1 MNMKKENVTK
11 KANHI
16 LYFFLVIIVLIAIR
30 IGYLQGKLYNYYF
43 NLSQKPQKKS
53 ILEPA
58 LRGIIYDR
66 FSQPIALNQ
75 LQYNLFI
82 YYEPI
87 TKQIPRIAWEEN
99 SEGRK
104 KIFPRRDYIEHLAS
118 ILAKITQGDPVK
130 IKDLIYS
137 KACIFPNTPILIQ
150 ENLDENTFYRLKLLE
165 KDFPG
170 IHTKIQAK
178 RYYPYHS
185 VASNILGYMGRIN
198 GQEYNLLSCER
209 MILQNFLH
217 ERSLQLPAPLPLGT
231 ASVSDVHNRLRTLER
246 QAYSI
251 NDCVGKSGVEK
262 QFDQA
267 LRGIF
272 GKQIYEIDVKGNVLR
287 VSPNSY
293 SPVPGKHITL
303 AISIELQEYAE
314 QLLAMH
320 EAIRDQGFSHNRQ
333 PSPWIKGGAIVAMIP
348 DSGEIVA
355 MASYPRYNPNDFIN
369 RTRKIPEWLEND
381 SLIEDIWD
389 GNRSLQ
395 KEIYD
400 FHKNR
405 YTTLYQPCTWSYFI
419 QSALSPNS
427 QVFKIVKN
435 LPNLNVVHQILSAFS
450 QLLIASG
457 RQPVDLI
464 NNIYKE
470 GTTFQ
475 TVNLDMYPLAL
486 PIMVTKLQEILDR
499 YLSKIPNNF
508 DRLLFLDICQLC
520 MDHNRFSR
528 ELLDFVGNDSLAQYR
543 KLTQSLAVL
552 SKEIQRDVRSL
563 FHKHD
568 FVRWRETYL
577 ADFLK
582 EKRAWEKEHRRYAK
596 PYLDYLTIEEQKQ
609 FDSFWKEYRMIF
621 ISALFFNQTFERA
634 PPNLQIYIDFLYE
647 KYTSLKNCSV
657 EALDAYSYLD
667 SRLSEIPERIAIEYL
682 KSMRSY
688 SELNRPLFGK
698 YRMLPSLDGIQY
710 ERHLAKAFYPIGG
723 YGFMRSLAYQ
733 QGSPLGSLFKIITGY
748 ASLYHRWRN
757 GHREN
762 PDFDLNP
769 LTLIDNL
776 QPHICGKHGILLGS
790 FCSGEPIYQIHKGGR
805 IPRSSHKNIGKVDFI
820 KAMEQSSNIY
830 FSLLAS
836 KTLQTPDDLTTA
848 AKKFGLGKKTGL
860 LLPGEASGYLP
871 TDIRENLTSLYS
883 LAIGQHSLLV
893 TPLQTVQML
902 NVVANGGKIPFPQI
916 IRSIHGEQVQS
927 CTEILSKKL
936 YFPLQS
942 ELHRIGISFPIFSGL
957 SEKKKST
964 SVNFHSTQLLDT
976 APFPEKIHHYL
987 MHSLQQVMI
996 GEKGSARSTVINSL
1010 QKKIFDKEIYNNLIR
1025 EVVGKTGTA
1034 EIVYRPTLDKEG
1046 SSIICNHIWFGGI
1059 SFPNQESCMH
1069 YIHPELSVVVFLRYG
1084 DYGKEAAPLAMQ
1096 IINKWRDLKKQ
1107 HITH

>member
-11 KANHI
+11 KANYI

-30 IGYLQGKLYNYYF
+30 IGYLQGKQYNYYF

-66 FSQPIALNQ
+66 FSVPIALNQ

-87 TKQIPRIAWEEN
+87 TKQIPRVVWEEGLN
-99 SEGRK
+99 ERK
-104 KIFPRRDYIEHLAS
+104 KIFPRRDYIEHLS
-118 ILAKITQGDPVK
+118 NVLAKITEGDQVK

-137 KACIFPNTPILIQ
+137 KASIFPNTPILIK
-150 ENLDENTFYRLKLLE
+150 ENLDETTFYRLKLLE

-178 RYYPYHS
+178 RYYPYNS
-185 VASNILGYMGRIN
+185 VASNLLGYMGRIN

-209 MILQNFLH
+209 MILQNFLYK
-217 ERSLQLPAPLPLGT
+217 RSEQLPVPLPFGT
-231 ASVSDVHNRLRTLER
+231 ASVSDVHSRLRTLER

-251 NDCVGKSGVEK
+251 NDCVGKTGIEK
-262 QFDQA
+262 QFDQT

-272 GKQIYEIDVKGNVLR
+272 GKQVYEIDVKGNVLQ
-287 VSPNSY
+287 VAPNSY

-303 AISIELQEYAE
+303 SISIELQKYAE
-314 QLLAMH
+314 QLLAIH
-320 EAIRDQGFSHNRQ
+320 EGIRDQCFSSSKQ
-333 PSPWIKGGAIVAMIP
+333 PPPWIKGGAIVAMIP

-369 RTRKIPEWLEND
+369 RTQKIPEWLEND
-381 SLIEDIWD
+381 LMIEDIWD
-389 GNRSLQ
+389 GNKSLQ
-395 KEIYD
+395 KEIYELN
-400 FHKNR
+400 KNR
-405 YTTLYQPCTWSYFI
+405 YSTIFQPCTWSYFI
-419 QSALSPNS
+419 QSVLSPNS
-427 QVFKIVKN
+427 QVFKIVQN
-435 LPNLNVVHQILSAFS
+435 LPNLNIVHQILSAFS
-450 QLLIASG
+450 QLLILSG
-457 RQPVDLI
+457 QGPIDLL
-464 NNIYKE
+464 NSIYKE
-470 GTTFQ
+470 NTGLQVHNT
-475 TVNLDMYPLAL
+475 DMYPLAL
-486 PIMVTKLQEILDR
+486 PMTITKLQERLDH
-499 YLSKIPNNF
+499 YLSKIPNNS

-520 MDHNRFSR
+520 MDHNRFSQ
-528 ELLDFVGNDSLAQYR
+528 ELLKLVGNDSLSQYR
-543 KLTQSLAVL
+543 KLTQSLTIL
-552 SKEIQRDVRSL
+552 SKEIQRDIRSL
-563 FHKHD
+563 FHKYD
-568 FVRWRETYL
+568 FSRWRETCL
-577 ADFLK
+577 SDFLK

-596 PYLDYLTIEEQKQ
+596 PYLDYLIMEEQKQ
-609 FDSFWKEYRMIF
+609 FNNFWKEHRMSL
-621 ISALFFNQTFERA
+621 ISALFFDKKIKII
-634 PPNLQIYIDFLYE
+634 PPNLQVYIDFLC
-647 KYTSLKNCSV
+647 KRYTSIQNCSPESF
-657 EALDAYSYLD
+657 EAYTYLQ
-667 SRLSEIPERIAIEYL
+667 SRLSQIPQEIAIEYL

-698 YRMLPSLDGIQY
+698 YATIPSLNGIQY
-710 ERHLAKAFYPIGG
+710 ERHLAKSFYPIGG
-723 YGFMRSLAYQ
+723 YGFTRSLAYQ

-748 ASLYHRWRN
+748 ASLYHRWMN
-757 GHREN
+757 YHLEN
-762 PDFDLNP
+762 PNFELNP

-776 QPHICGKHGILLGS
+776 QPNIRGKKGILLGS

-836 KTLQTPDDLTTA
+836 NTLQTPDDLITA
-848 AKKFGLGKKTGL
+848 AKKFGFGKKTGL

-871 TDIRENLTSLYS
+871 RDIRENITSLYS

-893 TPLQTVQML
+893 TPLQTAHML
-902 NVVANGGKIPFPQI
+902 NIVANSGRVPFPQI
-916 IRSIHGEQVQS
+916 IRSIHGEEIQNCS
-927 CTEILSKKL
+927 EILSKKL

-957 SEKKKST
+957 SEKKKYS
-964 SVNFHSTQLLDT
+964 SINFYSTQLLDT
-976 APFPEKIHHYL
+976 APFPKKIHNYL

-996 GEKGSARSTVINSL
+996 GERGSARSSVITSL
-1010 QKKIFDKEIYNNLIR
+1010 QKQIFNKQVYNNLIR
-1025 EVVGKTGTA
+1025 QVVGKTGTA

-1046 SSIICNHIWFGGI
+1046 SGIICNHIWFGGI
-1059 SFPNQESCMH
+1059 SFPDEESCIH
-1069 YIHPELSVVVFLRYG
+1069 YVHPELSVVVFLRYG
-1084 DYGKEAAPLAMQ
+1084 DYGKEAAPIAME

-1107 HITH
+1107 HLTY

>member
-11 KANHI
+11 KANYI

-30 IGYLQGKLYNYYF
+30 IGYLQGNQYNYYF

-66 FSQPIALNQ
+66 FSLPIALNQ

-87 TKQIPRIAWEEN
+87 TKQIPRIAWEEDLN
-99 SEGRK
+99 GRK
-104 KIFPRRDYIEHLAS
+104 KIFPRRDYIENLS
-118 ILAKITQGDPVK
+118 NVLAKITHGDQVK

-137 KACIFPNTPILIQ
+137 KASIFPNTPILIQ
-150 ENLDENTFYRLKLLE
+150 ENLDETTFYRLKLLE

-170 IHTKIQAK
+170 IHTKIQTK
-178 RYYPYHS
+178 RYYPYNS
-185 VASNILGYMGRIN
+185 VASNLLGYMGRIN

-209 MILQNFLH
+209 MILQNFLQ
-217 ERSLQLPAPLPLGT
+217 ERSEQLPVPLPLGT
-231 ASVSDVHNRLRTLER
+231 ASVSDVHSRLRTLER

-251 NDCVGKSGVEK
+251 NDCVGKSGIEK
-262 QFDQA
+262 QFDQP

-272 GKQIYEIDVKGNVLR
+272 GKQVYEIDVKGNVLR
-287 VSPNSY
+287 VAPNSY

-314 QLLAMH
+314 QLLAIH
-320 EAIRDQGFSHNRQ
+320 EGIRDQCFSSRKQ
-333 PSPWIKGGAIVAMIP
+333 PPPWIKGGAIVAMIP
-348 DSGEIVA
+348 ESGEIVA

-381 SLIEDIWD
+381 SMIEDIWD

-395 KEIYD
+395 KEIYELN
-400 FHKNR
+400 KNR
-405 YTTLYQPCTWSYFI
+405 YSTIYQPCTWSYFI
-419 QSALSPNS
+419 QSVLSPNS
-427 QVFKIVKN
+427 QVYKIVKN
-435 LPNLNVVHQILSAFS
+435 LPNLNIVHQILSAFS
-450 QLLIASG
+450 QLLILSG
-457 RQPVDLI
+457 QGSIDLL
-464 NNIYKE
+464 NSIYKE
-470 GTTFQ
+470 NTTFQ
-475 TVNLDMYPLAL
+475 LHNTDMYPLAL
-486 PIMVTKLQEILDR
+486 PIMVTKLRETLDR
-499 YLSKIPNNF
+499 YLSKIPNNS

-520 MDHNRFSR
+520 MDHKRFSR
-528 ELLDFVGNDSLAQYR
+528 ELLDFVGNDSLLQYR
-543 KLTQSLAVL
+543 KLTQSLAII
-552 SKEIQRDVRSL
+552 SKEIQRDIRSL

-568 FVRWRETYL
+568 FARWRETYL
-577 ADFLK
+577 SDFLK

-596 PYLDYLTIEEQKQ
+596 SYLDYLIIEEQKQ
-609 FDSFWKEYRMIF
+609 FDSFWKEHRMIF
-621 ISALFFNQTFERA
+621 VSALFFNQKSKII
-634 PPNLQIYIDFLYE
+634 PPNLQVYIDFLC
-647 KYTSLKNCSV
+647 KRYTSRKCSPESL
-657 EALDAYSYLD
+657 EAYTYLE
-667 SRLSEIPERIAIEYL
+667 SRLSEIPQQIAIEYL

-698 YRMLPSLDGIQY
+698 YPTLPSLDGIQY

-723 YGFMRSLAYQ
+723 YGFTRSLAYQ

-748 ASLYHRWRN
+748 ASLYHRWMN
-757 GHREN
+757 YHLEN
-762 PDFDLNP
+762 PDFELNP

-776 QPHICGKHGILLGS
+776 QPNIRGKKGILLGS

-836 KTLQTPDDLTTA
+836 KTLQTPDDLITA
-848 AKKFGLGKKTGL
+848 AKKFGFGKRTGL

-871 TDIRENLTSLYS
+871 RDIRENITSLYS

-893 TPLQTVQML
+893 TPLQTAHML
-902 NVVANGGKIPFPQI
+902 NMVANSGKVPFPQI
-916 IRSIHGEQVQS
+916 IRSIHGEEVQN

-957 SEKKKST
+957 SEKKKYS
-964 SVNFHSTQLLDT
+964 SINFHSTQLIDT
-976 APFPEKIHHYL
+976 APFPQKIHNYL

-996 GEKGSARSTVINSL
+996 GERGSARSSVITSL
-1010 QKKIFDKEIYNNLIR
+1010 QKHIFNKQIYNNLIR

-1046 SSIICNHIWFGGI
+1046 SGIICNHIWFGGI
-1059 SFPNQESCMH
+1059 SFPDEESCIH
-1069 YIHPELSVVVFLRYG
+1069 YVHPELSVVVFLRYG
-1084 DYGKEAAPLAMQ
+1084 DYGKEAAPIAME
-1096 IINKWRDLKKQ
+1096 IINRWRDLKKQ
-1107 HITH
+1107 HVND